1 MLLDSLSI
9 PIECLRLCR
18 MVGDRQN
25 TKVLSITLVTVAG
38 PLIAKADEL
47 PVHNRK
53 GVRKSEGKRRGG
65 TLKLEQALS
74 GFSTLGHT
82 LRVSR
87 FSDIL

>member
-1 MLLDSLSI
+1 
-9 PIECLRLCR
+9 

-53 GVRKSEGKRRGG
+53 GVGNQKEKGGGG

-74 GFSTLGHT
+74 G
-82 LRVSR
+82 
-87 FSDIL
+87 

>member
-1 MLLDSLSI
+1 
-9 PIECLRLCR
+9 

-53 GVRKSEGKRRGG
+53 GVRKSERKRRGG
-65 TLKLEQALS
+65 T
-74 GFSTLGHT
+74 FSTLGHT